1 MKFKQFK
8 YLNFHTRKAYFLR
21 YKLVP
26 MKAINTMRKYFYLSV
41 FTLLMSLKVLGQSN
55 SRVITTGVP
64 FLLITPDARSAGMGE
79 LGVATSADVYSQQ
92 WNPAKYVFAEKS
104 QGLGVSYTPYLSKL
118 VDDIFLANITYY
130 TKNTERSAW
139 GASLKYFS
147 LGDIQFN
154 DLVANTIVQ
163 QGIERPNELTLD
175 ISYGL
180 KLNEKFS
187 LAVAGRF
194 IRSDLKLSS
203 DVDATPAS
211 TLGIDI
217 AGFYRGDVFD
227 LGDNKGRMRYGM
239 NISNIGP
246 RLKYDEGGQKN
257 YIPTNLRI
265 GTGLDLIIDANNT
278 LNFNLE
284 LNKLLVPSP
293 VAVIENGEIQGY
305 QQPDITFLKGIFESF
320 NDAPGGFS
328 EELKEITW
336 ATGIEYVFQDSFALR
351 TGYFN
356 ESLEKGSR
364 RFLTLGAGFRLDFAN
379 IDISYLFSTSKIRNP
394 LENTLRFSL
403 TFNLSGGDQLLNDS
417 SAQ

>member
-1 MKFKQFK
+1 MKKQLA
-8 YLNFHTRKAYFLR
+8 YLGC
-21 YKLVP
+21 LV
-26 MKAINTMRKYFYLSV
+26 MFIGGNAFA
-41 FTLLMSLKVLGQSN
+41 QSQ

-79 LGVATSADVYSQQ
+79 LGVATSADVFSQQ
-92 WNPAKYVFAEKS
+92 WNPAKYVFAKEK
-104 QGLGVSYTPYLSKL
+104 QAVGVSYTPYLSKL
-118 VDDIFLANITYY
+118 VDDIFLANLTYY

-154 DLVANTIVQ
+154 DLIGNTIVQ

-175 ISYGL
+175 LSYGL
-180 KLNEKFS
+180 LLNEKFS
-187 LAVAGRF
+187 MAVAARY

-203 DVDATPAS
+203 DADATPAS
-211 TLGIDI
+211 SIGIDI
-217 AGFYRGDVFD
+217 AAFYQGEYFD
-227 LGDNKGRMRYGM
+227 MGTNKASMRYGL
-239 NISNIGP
+239 NVSNVGP

-257 YIPTNLRI
+257 FIPTNLRL
-265 GTGLDLIIDANNT
+265 GAGMNLDLGGSNV

-284 LNKLLVPSP
+284 FNKLLVPSP
-293 VAVIENGEIQGY
+293 VEVGQENGVRLYE
-305 QQPDITFLKGIFESF
+305 QPDISFLNGIVESF
-320 NDAPGGFS
+320 SDAPDGLS
-328 EELKEITW
+328 EELKEVTW
-336 ATGIEYVFQDSFALR
+336 ATGVEYVFQDVFALR

-364 RFLTLGAGFRLDFAN
+364 RFLTLGAGFQLDFAT

-403 TFNLSGGDQLLNDS
+403 TFNLSNPS
-417 SAQ
+417 VEPAE

>member
-1 MKFKQFK
+1 M
-8 YLNFHTRKAYFLR
+8 NRIH
-21 YKLVP
+21 
-26 MKAINTMRKYFYLSV
+26 
-41 FTLLMSLKVLGQSN
+41 KVLIVFITLSISALSAQSN

-64 FLLITPDARSAGMGE
+64 FLLISPDARSAGMGE

-92 WNPAKYVFAEKS
+92 WNPAKYVFSEKS
-104 QGLGVSYTPYLSKL
+104 QGVGISYTPYLSKL
-118 VDDIFLANITYY
+118 VDDIFLANVTYFS
-130 TKNTERSAW
+130 KNTERSAW

-147 LGDIQFN
+147 LGDIEFN
-154 DLVANTIVQ
+154 DLVNNTIIQ

-180 KLNEKFS
+180 LLNEKFS
-187 LAVAGRF
+187 MAVAGRF
-194 IRSDLKLSS
+194 IRSDLKVSS

-211 TLGIDI
+211 TLGVDI
-217 AGFYRGDVFD
+217 AAYYQGETFD
-227 LGDNKGRMRYGM
+227 LGSNKAMMRHGI

-265 GTGLDLIIDANNT
+265 GSGLDLILDSNNSV
-278 LNFNLE
+278 NFNFE

-293 VAVIENGEIQGY
+293 IAVFSDAGEFQGY

-320 NDAPGGFS
+320 GDAPGGFE

-336 ATGIEYVFQDSFALR
+336 AAGIEYVFQDIFALR

-364 RFLTLGAGFRLDFAN
+364 RFLTLGAGFSLDFAT
-379 IDISYLFSTSKIRNP
+379 IDISYLFSTSRIRNP

-403 TFNLSGGDQLLNDS
+403 NFNLSGGIQGDETAV
-417 SAQ
+417 AQ

>member
-1 MKFKQFK
+1 MCVQKIS
-8 YLNFHTRKAYFLR
+8 A
-21 YKLVP
+21 
-26 MKAINTMRKYFYLSV
+26 
-41 FTLLMSLKVLGQSN
+41 QSN

-92 WNPAKYVFAEKS
+92 WNPAKYVFSEKS
-104 QGLGVSYTPYLSKL
+104 QGVGISYTPYLSKL
-118 VDDIFLANITYY
+118 VDDIFLANVTYFS
-130 TKNTERSAW
+130 KNTERSAW

-154 DLVANTIVQ
+154 DLIGNTIVQ

-175 ISYGL
+175 LSYGL
-180 KLNEKFS
+180 LLNEKFS

-194 IRSDLKLSS
+194 IRSDLKVSS
-203 DVDATPAS
+203 DMDATPAS
-211 TLGIDI
+211 TLGVDI
-217 AGFYRGDVFD
+217 AAFYQGETFN
-227 LGDNKGRMRYGM
+227 LGSNKAIMRHGL

-257 YIPTNLRI
+257 YIPTNLRL
-265 GTGLDLIIDANNT
+265 GTGLELIFDPNNAI
-278 LNFNLE
+278 NFNFE
-284 LNKLLVPSP
+284 MNKLLVPSP
-293 VAVIENGEIQGY
+293 VEVFSDSGELQGY
-305 QQPDITFLKGIFESF
+305 QQPDISFLKGISESF
-320 NDAPGGFS
+320 NDAPGGFN

-336 ATGIEYVFQDSFALR
+336 AVGAEYVFQDSFALR

-364 RFLTLGAGFRLDFAN
+364 RFITLGAGFSLDFAT
-379 IDISYLFSTSKIRNP
+379 IDISYLFSSSRIRNP

-403 TFNLSGGDQLLNDS
+403 NFNLTGGIQAAENEAS
-417 SAQ
+417 E

>member
-1 MKFKQFK
+1 MNRF
-8 YLNFHTRKAYFLR
+8 
-21 YKLVP
+21 
-26 MKAINTMRKYFYLSV
+26 S
-41 FTLLMSLKVLGQSN
+41 KVLIVFIVLGLKILSAQSN

-64 FLLITPDARSAGMGE
+64 FLLISPDARSAGMGE

-92 WNPAKYVFAEKS
+92 WNPAKYVFSEKS
-104 QGLGVSYTPYLSKL
+104 QGVGISYTPYLSKL
-118 VDDIFLANITYY
+118 VDDIFLANVTYY
-130 TKNTERSAW
+130 SKNTERSAW

-147 LGDIQFN
+147 LGDIEFN
-154 DLVANTIVQ
+154 DLVNNTIIQ

-180 KLNEKFS
+180 LLTEKFS
-187 LAVAGRF
+187 MAVAGRF
-194 IRSDLKLSS
+194 IRSDLKVSS
-203 DVDATPAS
+203 DTDATPAS
-211 TLGIDI
+211 TLGVDI
-217 AGFYRGDVFD
+217 AAFYQGKIFD
-227 LGDNKGRMRYGM
+227 LGSNKAMMRHGI

-265 GTGLDLIIDANNT
+265 GSGLDLILDSNNSV
-278 LNFNLE
+278 NFNFE

-293 VAVIENGEIQGY
+293 IAVFSDGGEFQGY

-320 NDAPGGFS
+320 SDAPDGFE

-336 ATGIEYVFQDSFALR
+336 AAGVEYVFQDTFALR

-364 RFLTLGAGFRLDFAN
+364 RFLTLGAGFSLDFAT
-379 IDISYLFSTSKIRNP
+379 IDISYLFSTSRIRNP

-403 TFNLSGGDQLLNDS
+403 NFNLSGGIQGGET
-417 SAQ
+417 ATTQ

>member
-1 MKFKQFK
+1 MNRI
-8 YLNFHTRKAYFLR
+8 Y
-21 YKLVP
+21 
-26 MKAINTMRKYFYLSV
+26 
-41 FTLLMSLKVLGQSN
+41 KVLIVFIALGLNALSAQSN

-64 FLLITPDARSAGMGE
+64 FLLISPDARSAGMGE

-92 WNPAKYVFAEKS
+92 WNPAKYVFSEKS
-104 QGLGVSYTPYLSKL
+104 QGVGISYTPYLSKL
-118 VDDIFLANITYY
+118 VDDIFLANVTYFS
-130 TKNTERSAW
+130 KNTERSAW

-147 LGDIQFN
+147 LGDIEFN
-154 DLVANTIVQ
+154 DLVNNTIIQ

-180 KLNEKFS
+180 LLNEKFS
-187 LAVAGRF
+187 MAVAGRF
-194 IRSDLKLSS
+194 IRSDLKVSS
-203 DVDATPAS
+203 DMDATPAS
-211 TLGIDI
+211 TLGVDI
-217 AGFYRGDVFD
+217 AAYYQGETFD
-227 LGDNKGRMRYGM
+227 LGSNKAMMRHGI

-265 GTGLDLIIDANNT
+265 GSGLDLILDSNNSV
-278 LNFNLE
+278 NFNFE

-293 VAVIENGEIQGY
+293 IAVFSDDGDFQGY

-320 NDAPGGFS
+320 GDAPGGFE

-336 ATGIEYVFQDSFALR
+336 AAGIEYVFQDIFALR

-364 RFLTLGAGFRLDFAN
+364 RFLTLGAGFSLDFAT
-379 IDISYLFSTSKIRNP
+379 IDISYLFSTSRIRNP

-403 TFNLSGGDQLLNDS
+403 NFNLSGGLQVEETATLP
-417 SAQ
+417 

>member
-1 MKFKQFK
+1 MKKQLA
-8 YLNFHTRKAYFLR
+8 YLGC
-21 YKLVP
+21 LV
-26 MKAINTMRKYFYLSV
+26 MFIWGNAFA
-41 FTLLMSLKVLGQSN
+41 QSQ

-79 LGVATSADVYSQQ
+79 LGVATSADVFSQQ
-92 WNPAKYVFAEKS
+92 WNPAKYVFAREK
-104 QGLGVSYTPYLSKL
+104 QAVGVSYTPYLSKL
-118 VDDIFLANITYY
+118 VDDIFLANLTYY

-154 DLVANTIVQ
+154 DLIGNTIVQ

-175 ISYGL
+175 LSYGL
-180 KLNEKFS
+180 LLNEKFS
-187 LAVAGRF
+187 MAVAARY

-203 DVDATPAS
+203 DADATPAS
-211 TLGIDI
+211 SIGIDI
-217 AGFYRGDVFD
+217 AAFYQGEYFD
-227 LGDNKGRMRYGM
+227 MGTNKASMRYGL
-239 NISNIGP
+239 NVSNVGP

-257 YIPTNLRI
+257 FIPTNLRL
-265 GTGLDLIIDANNT
+265 GAGMNLDLGGSNV

-284 LNKLLVPSP
+284 FNKLLVPSP
-293 VAVIENGEIQGY
+293 EEVGQENGVRLYE
-305 QQPDITFLKGIFESF
+305 QPDISFLNGIVESF
-320 NDAPGGFS
+320 SDAPDGLS
-328 EELKEITW
+328 EELKEVTW
-336 ATGIEYVFQDSFALR
+336 ATGVEYVFQDVFALR

-364 RFLTLGAGFRLDFAN
+364 RFLTLGAGFQLDFAT

-403 TFNLSGGDQLLNDS
+403 TFNLSNPS
-417 SAQ
+417 VEPAE

>member
-1 MKFKQFK
+1 MCVQKIS
-8 YLNFHTRKAYFLR
+8 A
-21 YKLVP
+21 
-26 MKAINTMRKYFYLSV
+26 
-41 FTLLMSLKVLGQSN
+41 QSN

-92 WNPAKYVFAEKS
+92 WNPAKYVFSEKS
-104 QGLGVSYTPYLSKL
+104 QGVGISYTPYLSKL
-118 VDDIFLANITYY
+118 VDDIFLANVTYFS
-130 TKNTERSAW
+130 KNSERSAW

-154 DLVANTIVQ
+154 DLIGNTIVQ

-175 ISYGL
+175 LSYGL
-180 KLNEKFS
+180 LLNEKFS

-194 IRSDLKLSS
+194 IRSDLKVSS
-203 DVDATPAS
+203 DMDATPAS
-211 TLGIDI
+211 TLGVDI
-217 AGFYRGDVFD
+217 AAFYQGETFN
-227 LGDNKGRMRYGM
+227 LGSNRAIMRHGL

-257 YIPTNLRI
+257 YIPTNLRL
-265 GTGLDLIIDANNT
+265 GTGIELIFDPNNAI
-278 LNFNLE
+278 NFNFE
-284 LNKLLVPSP
+284 INKLLVPSP
-293 VAVIENGEIQGY
+293 VEVFSDSGELQGY
-305 QQPDITFLKGIFESF
+305 QQPDISFLKGIFESF
-320 NDAPGGFS
+320 NDAPGGFN

-336 ATGIEYVFQDSFALR
+336 AVGAEYIFQDSFALR

-364 RFLTLGAGFRLDFAN
+364 RFITLGAGFSLDFAT
-379 IDISYLFSTSKIRNP
+379 IDISYLFSSSRIRNP

-403 TFNLSGGDQLLNDS
+403 NFNLTGGIQAAENEAS
-417 SAQ
+417 E

>member
-1 MKFKQFK
+1 M
-8 YLNFHTRKAYFLR
+8 NFHTRKAYFLR

-26 MKAINTMRKYFYLSV
+26 MKAINPMRKYFYLSV

-211 TLGIDI
+211 TLGVDI

>member
-1 MKFKQFK
+1 MNRI
-8 YLNFHTRKAYFLR
+8 Y
-21 YKLVP
+21 
-26 MKAINTMRKYFYLSV
+26 
-41 FTLLMSLKVLGQSN
+41 KVLIVFIALGLNALSAQSN

-64 FLLITPDARSAGMGE
+64 FLLISPDARSAGMGE

-92 WNPAKYVFAEKS
+92 WNPAKYVFSEKS
-104 QGLGVSYTPYLSKL
+104 QGVGISYTPYLSKL
-118 VDDIFLANITYY
+118 VDDIFLANVTYFS
-130 TKNTERSAW
+130 KNTERSAW

-147 LGDIQFN
+147 LGDIEFN
-154 DLVANTIVQ
+154 DLVNNTIIQ

-180 KLNEKFS
+180 LLNEKFS
-187 LAVAGRF
+187 MAVAGRF
-194 IRSDLKLSS
+194 IRSDLKVSS
-203 DVDATPAS
+203 DMDATPAS
-211 TLGIDI
+211 TLGVDI
-217 AGFYRGDVFD
+217 AAYYQGETFD
-227 LGDNKGRMRYGM
+227 LGSNKAMMRHGI

-265 GTGLDLIIDANNT
+265 GSGLDLILDSNNSV
-278 LNFNLE
+278 NFNFE

-293 VAVIENGEIQGY
+293 IAVFSDDGDFQGY

-320 NDAPGGFS
+320 GDAPGGFE

-336 ATGIEYVFQDSFALR
+336 AAGIEYVFQDTFALR

-364 RFLTLGAGFRLDFAN
+364 RFLTLGAGFSLDFAT
-379 IDISYLFSTSKIRNP
+379 IDISYLFSTSRIRNP

-403 TFNLSGGDQLLNDS
+403 NFNLSGGLQAEETATLP
-417 SAQ
+417 

>member
-1 MKFKQFK
+1 M
-8 YLNFHTRKAYFLR
+8 NFHTRKAHFLR

-26 MKAINTMRKYFYLSV
+26 MKAINPMRKYFYLSV

-211 TLGIDI
+211 TLGVDI

-227 LGDNKGRMRYGM
+227 LGDNKGCMRYGM

-265 GTGLDLIIDANNT
+265 GTGLELIIDANNT

>member
-1 MKFKQFK
+1 MNRI
-8 YLNFHTRKAYFLR
+8 Y
-21 YKLVP
+21 
-26 MKAINTMRKYFYLSV
+26 
-41 FTLLMSLKVLGQSN
+41 KVLIVLIALGLNVLSAQSN

-64 FLLITPDARSAGMGE
+64 FLLISPDARSAGMGE

-92 WNPAKYVFAEKS
+92 WNPAKYVFSEKS
-104 QGLGVSYTPYLSKL
+104 QGVGISYTPYLSKL
-118 VDDIFLANITYY
+118 VDDIFLANVTYFS
-130 TKNTERSAW
+130 KNTERSAW

-147 LGDIQFN
+147 LGDIEFN
-154 DLVANTIVQ
+154 DLVNNTIIQ

-180 KLNEKFS
+180 LLNEKFS
-187 LAVAGRF
+187 MAVAGRF
-194 IRSDLKLSS
+194 IRSDLKVSS
-203 DVDATPAS
+203 DMDATPAS
-211 TLGIDI
+211 TLGVDI
-217 AGFYRGDVFD
+217 AAYYQGQTFD
-227 LGDNKGRMRYGM
+227 LGSNKAMMRHGI

-265 GTGLDLIIDANNT
+265 GSGLDLLLDSNNSV
-278 LNFNLE
+278 NFNFE

-293 VAVIENGEIQGY
+293 IAVFSDDGDFQGY

-320 NDAPGGFS
+320 GDAPGGFE

-336 ATGIEYVFQDSFALR
+336 AAGIEYVFQDTFALR

-364 RFLTLGAGFRLDFAN
+364 RFLTLGAGFSLDFAT
-379 IDISYLFSTSKIRNP
+379 IDISYLFSTSRIRNP

-403 TFNLSGGDQLLNDS
+403 NFNLSGGLQAEETAALP
-417 SAQ
+417 

>member
-1 MKFKQFK
+1 
-8 YLNFHTRKAYFLR
+8 
-21 YKLVP
+21 
-26 MKAINTMRKYFYLSV
+26 MKAIKPLRIYLYLPV
-41 FTLLMSLKVLGQSN
+41 FALLLSITVLGQSN

-118 VDDIFLANITYY
+118 VDDIFLANITFY

-187 LAVAGRF
+187 LAVAGRY

-211 TLGIDI
+211 TMGVDI
-217 AGFYRGDVFD
+217 AAFYRGDVFD

-265 GTGLDLIIDANNT
+265 GTGLDLIIDTNNS

-293 VAVIENGEIQGY
+293 IAVIENGELQGY

-403 TFNLSGGDQLLNDS
+403 TFNLSGGDELLNDS
-417 SAQ
+417 SVQ

>member
-1 MKFKQFK
+1 M
-8 YLNFHTRKAYFLR
+8 N
-21 YKLVP
+21 
-26 MKAINTMRKYFYLSV
+26 MKAFNLKKIYFYLSIV
-41 FTLLMSLKVLGQSN
+41 PFLVSLTVLGQNN

-92 WNPAKYVFAEKS
+92 WNPAKYVFAEQS
-104 QGLGVSYTPYLSKL
+104 QGIGVSYTPYLSKL
-118 VDDIFLANITYY
+118 VDDIFLANITYF

-154 DLVANTIVQ
+154 DLIGNTIVQ

-175 ISYGL
+175 VSYGL

-203 DVDATPAS
+203 DADATPAS
-211 TLGIDI
+211 TLGVDI
-217 AGFYRGDVFD
+217 AAFYQGDVFD
-227 LGDNKGRMRYGM
+227 LGQNKARMRYGM

-265 GTGLDLIIDANNT
+265 GAGLNTIIDSNNA

-336 ATGIEYVFQDSFALR
+336 ATGLEYVFQDSFALR

-364 RFLTLGAGFRLDFAN
+364 RFLTLGAGFRLDFAT

-403 TFNLSGGDQLLNDS
+403 TFNLSGGTELLNVSPD
-417 SAQ
+417 Q

>member
-1 MKFKQFK
+1 MCVQKIS
-8 YLNFHTRKAYFLR
+8 A
-21 YKLVP
+21 
-26 MKAINTMRKYFYLSV
+26 
-41 FTLLMSLKVLGQSN
+41 QSN

-92 WNPAKYVFAEKS
+92 WNPAKYVFSEKS
-104 QGLGVSYTPYLSKL
+104 QGVGISYTPYLSKL
-118 VDDIFLANITYY
+118 VDDIFLANVTYFS
-130 TKNTERSAW
+130 KNTERSAW

-154 DLVANTIVQ
+154 DLIGNTIVQ

-175 ISYGL
+175 LSYGL
-180 KLNEKFS
+180 LLNEKFS

-194 IRSDLKLSS
+194 IRSDLKVSS
-203 DVDATPAS
+203 DMDATPAS
-211 TLGIDI
+211 TLGVDI
-217 AGFYRGDVFD
+217 AAFYQGETFN
-227 LGDNKGRMRYGM
+227 LGSNKAIMRHGL

-257 YIPTNLRI
+257 YIPTNLRL
-265 GTGLDLIIDANNT
+265 GTGLELIFDPNNAI
-278 LNFNLE
+278 NFNFE
-284 LNKLLVPSP
+284 MNKLLVPSP
-293 VAVIENGEIQGY
+293 VEVFSDSGELQGY
-305 QQPDITFLKGIFESF
+305 QQPDISFLKGIFESF
-320 NDAPGGFS
+320 NDAPGGFN

-336 ATGIEYVFQDSFALR
+336 AVGAEYIFQDSFALR

-364 RFLTLGAGFRLDFAN
+364 RFITLGAGFSLDFAT
-379 IDISYLFSTSKIRNP
+379 IDISYLFSSSRIRNP

-403 TFNLSGGDQLLNDS
+403 NFNLTGGIQAAENEAS
-417 SAQ
+417 E